1 MRIKNI
7 NFFILLIFFSQLT
20 AMEITQRGTVIDIV
34 SGHGIPAVNIISGDT
49 GTTSD
54 ENGKF
59 QITVP
64 SGQEISISH
73 IGYEPIKILATG
85 QDFTVE
91 LQPLVLPGKEVFV
104 SATRAVTGVT
114 PVAFSTITTEEIR
127 RRYTVED
134 VPMILAH
141 EPGVTAYSESGNG
154 TGYSYVTIRGFD
166 QSRIAVMIDNV
177 PLNDNESHQ
186 VYWVDHAD
194 ILSDASD
201 IQIQR
206 GIGNSLYGSAAFGGS
221 INVNTQIEHAMPQ
234 MQFKAGYGAYNT
246 FKTSVKGASGPLLG
260 NKLQLTGRYSQ
271 LESDGYRDYHN
282 SSQKALFL
290 AGQYKSGNWIN
301 QFRALIGYAQ
311 TNLAW
316 WGVAAEDINDREKR
330 RAGYQA
336 YLDDF
341 LQQIYSLNS
350 IWRINNDISFSN
362 VVYLVKGSGYY
373 ENDKSESFD
382 LTADDDSSEVTKYSD
397 FLYEYD
403 LDQYLTGDSSQ
414 SMDFT
419 RRKWIANF
427 YYGIIPTLTLIKQYF
442 RLDIGSEFRF
452 YSGNHYGEINPL
464 LPDISDRNWRKYYQ
478 YFGEKL
484 LLTGFSHLML
494 NPIQPLRLIVDFQIQ
509 SIHWS
514 LDQKTIGNAA
524 GHQLDADWQ
533 FINPRIGVIYELNDQ
548 VSAFVNYGRGQK
560 EPADNQ
566 IIEADDVFGQP
577 VQAAAE
583 VIDNYELGANYINST
598 IRGAV
603 NLYRINYYNEQ
614 LRNIDIEQEGEYEY
628 LAAAS
633 TRHQGLEF
641 ELTYQPSQNW
651 QMGFNGSLNNHIF
664 VSGSAADKRLPGIPN
679 YLMNGWFQFNL
690 PLNYQLF
697 GNLRYVGEQLMPA
710 AGAPVSDQTVTDYAV
725 VDLGIG
731 WSFGIFEVVVKIN
744 NLFDRLYVTNGYDW
758 DGWLYYWPGAT
769 RNGYFSLVMKL

>member
-1 MRIKNI
+1 MDA
-7 NFFILLIFFSQLT
+7 T
-20 AMEITQRGTVIDIV
+20 TITQHGTVIDIIT
-34 SGHGIPAVNIISGDT
+34 GRGIPAVNIISGDT
-49 GTTSD
+49 GTITD

-73 IGYEPIKILATG
+73 IGYEHHIIIATD
-85 QDFTVE
+85 QDIFVK
-91 LQPLVLPGKEVFV
+91 LQPLVIPGGEVFV
-104 SATRAVTGVT
+104 SATRAISGIT
-114 PVAFSTITTEEIR
+114 PVAFSTITAEEIR

-221 INVNTQIEHAMPQ
+221 INVNTQIEHAKPRMEL
-234 MQFKAGYGAYNT
+234 KTGYGAYNT

-260 NKLQLTGRYSQ
+260 NKLQMTGRYSQ
-271 LESDGYRDYHN
+271 LDSDGYRDHHS

-290 AGQYKSGNWIN
+290 AGQYKSGSWIN
-301 QFRALIGYAQ
+301 QFRALIGYAK

-316 WGVAAEDINDREKR
+316 WGVTAEDINDREKR

-350 IWRINNDISFSN
+350 VWRIDNDLSFSN

-382 LTADDDSSEVTKYSD
+382 LTADDDSSEVTKYND
-397 FLYEYD
+397 FLYEYN

-419 RRKWIANF
+419 RRKWIINS
-427 YYGIIPTLTLIKQYF
+427 YYGIIPTLTLNKQHM
-442 RLDIGSEFRF
+442 RLDIGGEIRI
-452 YSGNHYGEINPL
+452 YSGNHYGEINLL
-464 LPDISDRNWRKYYQ
+464 LPATSGQNWRKYYQ
-478 YFGEKL
+478 YFGDKL
-484 LLTGFSHLML
+484 LLTGFTHFML
-494 NPIQPLRLIVDFQIQ
+494 NPVERLRLIADLQIQ
-509 SIHWS
+509 SIHWT

-524 GHQLDADWQ
+524 GHQLNADWQ
-533 FINPRIGVIYELNDQ
+533 FINPRFGAVYQLNDQ
-548 VSAFVNYGRGQK
+548 LSAFVNYGRGQK

-583 VIDNYELGANYINST
+583 VIDDYELGANFITS
-598 IRGAV
+598 IMQGSV
-603 NLYRINYYNEQ
+603 NWYRINYYNEQ

-628 LAAAS
+628 LSAAS

-641 ELTYQPSQNW
+641 ELTCQPSQNL
-651 QMGFNGSLNNHIF
+651 QLGFNWSLNNHIF
-664 VSGSAADKRLPGIPN
+664 VSGPAADKRLPGIPK
-679 YLMNGWFQFNL
+679 YLLNGWFQFNL
-690 PLNYQLF
+690 PFNYQLF
-697 GNLRYVGEQLMPA
+697 GNLRQVGEQLMPA
-710 AGAPVSDQTVTDYAV
+710 QSSPVSNKAV
-725 VDLGIG
+725 LAYSLVDLGIG
-731 WSFGIFEVVVKIN
+731 CSFGIFEVVVKIN
-744 NLFDRLYVTNGYDW
+744 NLFDKLYITNGYDW

-769 RNGYFSLVMKL
+769 RNGYFSVVMNL